1 MRTLFMALN
10 FAAKVVKNIEIR
22 KDLNKNLY
30 KPVIF
35 FIRIYTSLGCGLY
48 KKCEWERL
56 ENGKN
61 LYKL

>member
-35 FIRIYTSLGCGLY
+35 FSLEFIQAWAVACI
-48 KKCEWERL
+48 KN
-56 ENGKN
+56 ENGRGWRM
-61 LYKL
+61 